1 MGRVLTNNVELSYT
15 FETSLGVAGT
25 TWFKAEPNDISTF
38 GADITKVARNP
49 ISQDRQRRKGTTTDL
64 DSSVEFE
71 ADLTMSSMRDF
82 IEGFCFA
89 TGINTNATQLAS
101 TTVTDGAAGDDSYD
115 GMTALTAA
123 QAAIFDADTLI
134 WVNGMATAANNGLHV
149 IATGATAAD
158 TGLLV
163 GTGTLAAETG
173 ATAQISLAGYRAP
186 AADTVTWTWASP
198 YGTLNAT
205 GLATAI
211 QAAGLVVGQM
221 VHIGSIAS
229 LAGAIQNGFENATAN
244 DMYGYAR
251 VSSFT
256 DADNVVFDKCDTALQ
271 FTDGTDPAT
280 AVDICFGEFI
290 RNVPVSDSEFLERSF
305 QFEAAM
311 PNLGDGTGGNTDE
324 AYQYAKGNFCNSAA
338 FNLPLTNKATVTFG
352 FIGTDTDNPT
362 TTRKSGAS
370 VATAPTQ
377 TGALNTSSDIARLRV
392 TEADEDGI
400 TTDFKSLTLTLNNNV
415 SPEKVLGTLGAAYVN
430 TGNFEVDIE
439 ASMLFSNPL
448 VINKI
453 RDNETVTMD
462 FVVKNDD
469 GVIAVDVPS
478 MTLGGGGLELP
489 VNESVIINSTGEAF
503 NDATLGTSV
512 GISLIPVPFA

>member
-1 MGRVLTNNVELSYT
+1 M
-15 FETSLGVAGT
+15 
-25 TWFKAEPNDISTF
+25 
-38 GADITKVARNP
+38 
-49 ISQDRQRRKGTTTDL
+49 
-64 DSSVEFE
+64 
-71 ADLTMSSMRDF
+71 
-82 IEGFCFA
+82 
-89 TGINTNATQLAS
+89 
-101 TTVTDGAAGDDSYD
+101 
-115 GMTALTAA
+115 
-123 QAAIFDADTLI
+123 
-134 WVNGMATAANNGLHV
+134 
-149 IATGATAAD
+149 
-158 TGLLV
+158 
-163 GTGTLAAETG
+163 
-173 ATAQISLAGYRAP
+173 
-186 AADTVTWTWASP
+186 
-198 YGTLNAT
+198 
-205 GLATAI
+205 
-211 QAAGLVVGQM
+211 VVGQM

-229 LAGAIQNGFENATAN
+229 LGGAIQNGFENATAN

-256 DADNVVFDKCDTALQ
+256 DANTVVFDKCDAALQ

-311 PNLGDGTGGNTDE
+311 PNLGNGTAGNTDE

-338 FNLPLTNKATVTFG
+338 FSLPLTNKATVTFG

-370 VATAPTQ
+370 AAATPTQ

-439 ASMLFSNPL
+439 ASMLFTNPL
-448 VINKI
+448 VVNKI

-462 FVVKNDD
+462 FIVKNDD
-469 GVIAVDVPS
+469 GVIAVDIPS